1 MKCTASIHKGKGSL
15 RHNDRSIK
23 NISEKNRSWDP
34 ELSGNNYVFKNE
46 KIQDVYNELFGGAL
60 IKYNEKQVEN
70 GRPGRQ
76 IKNYFDHIS
85 RSKQEH
91 THYEIVVDV
100 GNTDLIEKGSEREEK
115 ARKALDE
122 FCSDFEKRNPNFK
135 VVQMVRHED
144 ESMISH
150 THIAFIPF
158 CIGGKKGLEVKNSLG
173 GAFTAMGYGRNGFDK
188 WRQNEEQELIKI
200 MKKHDLEFVRADNHL
215 GGLSMR
221 EYKEKQIKI
230 VSEAQKELSELKI
243 EKKEVKVN
251 PITKKRSITLL
262 EGEYDDLAKKNA
274 LEIAKIEAEKKKLEF
289 DNRLLKDQIMDL
301 MAKPYIELN
310 DELEFE
316 NKILKKDKAEL
327 EMEKTNLSKKV
338 NDLDMSLKI
347 EKAVNRDLRN
357 EIISIENLI
366 IKLWQLIKV
375 AIKHLTGFDNLVI
388 NRIDSE
394 SINYCDQL
402 ESERI
407 RLKNER
413 SIE

>member
-1 MKCTASIHKGKGSL
+1 
-15 RHNDRSIK
+15 
-23 NISEKNRSWDP
+23 
-34 ELSGNNYVFKNE
+34 
-46 KIQDVYNELFGGAL
+46 
-60 IKYNEKQVEN
+60 
-70 GRPGRQ
+70 
-76 IKNYFDHIS
+76 
-85 RSKQEH
+85 
-91 THYEIVVDV
+91 
-100 GNTDLIEKGSEREEK
+100 
-115 ARKALDE
+115 
-122 FCSDFEKRNPNFK
+122 
-135 VVQMVRHED
+135 
-144 ESMISH
+144 
-150 THIAFIPF
+150 
-158 CIGGKKGLEVKNSLG
+158 
-173 GAFTAMGYGRNGFDK
+173 
-188 WRQNEEQELIKI
+188 
-200 MKKHDLEFVRADNHL
+200 
-215 GGLSMR
+215 
-221 EYKEKQIKI
+221 
-230 VSEAQKELSELKI
+230 
-243 EKKEVKVN
+243 
-251 PITKKRSITLL
+251 
-262 EGEYDDLAKKNA
+262 
-274 LEIAKIEAEKKKLEF
+274 
-289 DNRLLKDQIMDL
+289 MDL